1 MSTEDIKNKI
11 NELVKNSIEG
21 KRIFRKIEEVRS
33 CQTQRIF
40 TAPVEIFGLF
50 ICFNEYVLIF
60 LIAICCYHQ
69 PCCCELAPTGFRKG
83 HATSILHLP
92 KKK

>member
-50 ICFNEYVLIF
+50 ICFNEYVL
-60 LIAICCYHQ
+60 
-69 PCCCELAPTGFRKG
+69 
-83 HATSILHLP
+83 
-92 KKK
+92 